1 MIGQEVLARLCW
13 GDEGAGC
20 SRTPLG
26 CESNE
31 NRSALSVVAWAGAS
45 VRYRRAAEPNCI
57 PGWKRSHPLK
67 VTADGKLRLRR
78 GQTVSHNPILIPPS
92 ATALSLELELVA
104 AKKELDRDGEVRIS
118 FRPCIG
124 DELRLLATI
133 PLADIRGGN
142 CQVPLPQGVAGTA
155 GMLHIAVTGDGPRSA
170 VSVALDNVNFDATL
184 AGPSDDE
191 SAAVPSVASAAAA
204 SLHE

>member
-1 MIGQEVLARLCW
+1 M
-13 GDEGAGC
+13 
-20 SRTPLG
+20 
-26 CESNE
+26 
-31 NRSALSVVAWAGAS
+31 
-45 VRYRRAAEPNCI
+45 
-57 PGWKRSHPLK
+57 
-67 VTADGKLRLRR
+67 
-78 GQTVSHNPILIPPS
+78 LIPPS

-124 DELRLLATI
+124 DERNGDRAVDDAKPRLLASI
-133 PLADIRGGN
+133 PLSEIHGGKHEMLLPEDI
-142 CQVPLPQGVAGTA
+142 AGTA
-155 GMLHIAVTGDGPRSA
+155 GWLQIGVLGDGPRSA
-170 VSVALDNVNFDATL
+170 VSVALDNVNFDATF